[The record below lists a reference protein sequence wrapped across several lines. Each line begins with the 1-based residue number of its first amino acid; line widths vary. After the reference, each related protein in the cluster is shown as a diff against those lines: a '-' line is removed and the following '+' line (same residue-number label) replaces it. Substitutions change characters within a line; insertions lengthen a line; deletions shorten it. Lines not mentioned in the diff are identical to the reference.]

1 MSNRFSSAFLVTCG
15 LLAAHA
21 AAAAVNP
28 LSSSSGITHVGDAGR
43 RSEAAGG
50 ASVAGLQEIVVTA
63 TRRKESVQSVPFQ
76 VTAMTARDLTRID
89 AHNLGGFAAYV
100 PGLITDSGAAPGLI
114 AIRGVTMGTGG
125 QLSSAIGLYLDGVP
139 LGASTSFGLGYQS
152 FNIDTFDLERVE
164 VLNGPQG
171 TLYGAN
177 SLGGAIKYVAAA
189 PDPHALHGTAETEIS
204 HTEHGGTNYGLRGM
218 LNLPFGGGFGALRI
232 DGIDNY
238 DSGYMTDPV
247 YHRNNQGA
255 TRNEGGRVQLLL
267 APTRRLDVRLSVF
280 YQRDGSVGL
289 DTAFRNFVTHRPTI
303 GTYDQAYPLE
313 QPAVSSLMLYSAQIN
328 WRAPWFT
335 LTSITGDQADHGYSL
350 SDESLVYD
358 ALLASFGAA
367 SDPFQLPVDTNTHR
381 TTQEVRLVSR
391 QEGRLRWILGGYY
404 DHESTNEIVDLFDR
418 ANAGGTFFGLVPF
431 NADLPSSYRE
441 VAGYADAT
449 ISLTGRLSLG
459 LGVRYSTQHQSYQET
474 TFGLFATGSN
484 AVYDSPV
491 AVTNQSVTTYSINPK
506 YQLTPD
512 VMLYVRAASGFR
524 PGGPNFVL
532 FSGLHNPSF
541 APDKLWNY
549 ELGEKSSLF
558 DRRVQFDFDV
568 YDIEWH
574 RIQLV
579 VNNGG
584 VNQLENG
591 NNARVQGAEM
601 SFRARLTQRLTL
613 DGSAAYTHAWLT
625 GAVPVLEIGY
635 SGARLPMSPRFN
647 FALLGTYRFKLA
659 AGHPAALTV
668 SDRWLGQRTEGFGTS
683 ASARYSL
690 PSFNTVDFDLALDL
704 THALSA
710 DLYLKNAF
718 DTAGQVD
725 ATTLANEYDPAAP
738 TPVIISQPR
747 TVGIVLRANF

>member
-1 MSNRFSSAFLVTCG
+1 MSKRYSNAFLIACG
-15 LLAAHA
+15 LLAIHVATATVSRRPA
-21 AAAAVNP
+21 ASGPGPAEAPAQK
-28 LSSSSGITHVGDAGR
+28 SERGAGITQ
-43 RSEAAGG
+43 
-50 ASVAGLQEIVVTA
+50 LQEIVVTA
-63 TRRKESVQSVPFQ
+63 TRREEPAQSVPFQ
-76 VTAMTARDLTRID
+76 LTAMTASDLTRIN
-89 AHNLGGFAAYV
+89 AHNLGDFAAYV
-100 PGLITDSGAAPGLI
+100 PGLITNSGAAPGLI
-114 AIRGVTMGTGG
+114 AIRGVTLGTGG
-125 QLSSAIGLYLDGVP
+125 QLSSAIGLYFDGVP

-152 FNIDTFDLERVE
+152 FNINTFDLARVE

-171 TLYGAN
+171 TLYGAD
-177 SLGGAIKYVAAA
+177 SLGGAVKYVAAA
-189 PDPHALHGTAETEIS
+189 PDPNALHATAETEIS
-204 HTEHGGTNYGLRGM
+204 HTAHGGTNYGLRGM
-218 LNLPFGGGFGALRI
+218 LNLPFGGGFGALRV

-238 DSGYMTDPV
+238 DSGYISDPI
-247 YHRNNQGA
+247 YHRTHQGA
-255 TRNEGGRVQLLL
+255 TRDEGGRVQLLL
-267 APTRRLDVRLSVF
+267 APTSELHVRLSAF

-289 DTAFRNFVTHRPTI
+289 NTAFRNFVTGQPTL

-313 QPAVSSLMLYSAQIN
+313 QPAVSSLTLYSAMIN
-328 WRAPWFT
+328 WRLPWFT
-335 LTSITGDQADHGYSL
+335 VTSITGDQVDHGFSL

-358 ALLASFGAA
+358 ALLASFGA
-367 SDPFQLPVDTNTHR
+367 STDPFQLPVDTNTHR
-381 TTQEVRLVSR
+381 ITQEVRLVSH

-404 DHESTNEIVDLFDR
+404 DHEITNEIVDLFDL
-418 ANAGGTFFGLVPF
+418 ANPGGTFFGLVPF

-449 ISLTGRLSLG
+449 ISLTKRLSLG
-459 LGVRYSTQHQSYQET
+459 LGVRYSTQRQSYQET

-484 AVYDSPV
+484 VVYNSPV

-512 VMLYVRAASGFR
+512 VMLYARAASGFR

-541 APDKLWNY
+541 APDKLWSY
-549 ELGEKSSLF
+549 EIGEKSSLF
-558 DRRVQFDFDV
+558 HHRAQLDFDV
-568 YDIEWH
+568 YDIEWQ

-579 VNNGG
+579 VNNDG

-601 SFRARLTQRLTL
+601 SFRARVMPRLTL
-613 DGSAAYTHAWLT
+613 DGSATYTHAWLT
-625 GAVPVLEIGY
+625 GPVPVLNINY

-647 FALLGTYRFKLA
+647 FALLGTYRFILA
-659 AGHPAALTV
+659 RGHPAALTV
-668 SDRWLGQRTEGFGTS
+668 SDHWLGQRTEGFGTS

-690 PSFNTVDFDLALDL
+690 PAFNTVDFDLALPL
-704 THALSA
+704 TRVLSV

-747 TVGIVLRANF
+747 TIGVVLRAHF